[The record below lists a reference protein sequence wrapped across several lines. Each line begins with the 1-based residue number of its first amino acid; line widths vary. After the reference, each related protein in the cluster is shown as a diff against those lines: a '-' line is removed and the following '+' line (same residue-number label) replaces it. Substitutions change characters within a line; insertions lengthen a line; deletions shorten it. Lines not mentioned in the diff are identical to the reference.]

1 LNILKF
7 LRERQRV
14 ILNILKFLRE
24 RQVDKYILAYLVFI
38 LMNYVICLAPI
49 GVSYYFS
56 PETLLLSSLL
66 AYCFTLLAVTL
77 YSFIYFPKE
86 KVGGTIKA
94 NLGIIT
100 AMVLMTGYLII
111 FILYNLVKDF
121 SHTLNTSIVR
131 TALLAFIPVFVVSLV
146 LSIPVIR
153 LQVRADKPKQFI
165 RQIKEA
171 EKEGDKVISEIDRE
185 GIS

>member
-1 LNILKF
+1 MNICKF
-7 LRERQRV
+7 FRERQ
-14 ILNILKFLRE
+14 IG
-24 RQVDKYILAYLVFI
+24 KYILAYLVFI
-38 LMNYVICLAPI
+38 IWNHVICLAPI
-49 GVSYYFS
+49 GASYYFS
-56 PETLLLSSLL
+56 TETFLFSSFL
-66 AYCFTLLAVTL
+66 AYCFTLLAVTV

-86 KVGGTIKA
+86 KVGGTIIA

-100 AMVLMTGYLII
+100 AMVLMLGYVVI

-153 LQVRADKPKQFI
+153 LQVAADKPKKLIKQI
-165 RQIKEA
+165 RKS
-171 EKEGDKVISEIDRE
+171 EKEGDKVRSEIGRE